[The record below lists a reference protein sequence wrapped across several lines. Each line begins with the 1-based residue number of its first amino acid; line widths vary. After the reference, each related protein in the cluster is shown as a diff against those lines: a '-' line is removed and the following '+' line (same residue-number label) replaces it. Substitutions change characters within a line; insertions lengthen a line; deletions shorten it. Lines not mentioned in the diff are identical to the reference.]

1 MKRNTTAYLCSHWL
15 FGLLLL
21 PLLTSCSSDAQKEAD
36 LLLAKAEQY
45 YEQGEDELALQ
56 ALDSLR
62 HIYPN
67 AIETRRKGLKL
78 KQEISLHQ
86 AQEDLAITDSLLQ
99 EVNADYEYQR
109 EKVERDKA
117 NLRATKEALEMLAH
131 TKQKRDSLQVR
142 FDVQCAKIKYIH
154 RMQKEG

>member
-78 KQEISLHQ
+78 KQEISL
-86 AQEDLAITDSLLQ
+86 
-99 EVNADYEYQR
+99 
-109 EKVERDKA
+109 
-117 NLRATKEALEMLAH
+117 RATKEALEMLAH

>member
-1 MKRNTTAYLCSHWL
+1 M
-15 FGLLLL
+15 
-21 PLLTSCSSDAQKEAD
+21 
-36 LLLAKAEQY
+36 
-45 YEQGEDELALQ
+45 ALQ